1 MKVGIL
7 GSGVAGQVLAKAFL
21 TEGHQ
26 VMLGTR
32 NTSKEE
38 VVKWKKENSSG
49 QVGTFTDT
57 AKFGNILVLAT
68 NGRVTED
75 AIRLAGIENFA
86 DKVVIDATN
95 PVPVTSST
103 ISSEQN
109 LVNQFYAAGLI
120 PTKVDISGYI
130 TTAFNSS
137 VGGSS

>member
-95 PVPVTSST
+95 PVAKAP
-103 ISSEQN
+103 
-109 LVNQFYAAGLI
+109 
-120 PTKVDISGYI
+120 
-130 TTAFNSS
+130 
-137 VGGSS
+137 